1 MDALRK
7 KNREPATGRSPR
19 SRGPGGGRSGFGPSQ
34 ESRGESRPTFNT
46 AGRRGR
52 APRRDLRSFA
62 QARRG
67 ESVRA
72 QTVVPSGSGRPLSV
86 RHRPERGRAP
96 RRDTVS
102 APLWDPM
109 WPQWDPMGRGAHLGV
124 MKSYEIQRNPTKS
137 DEIRRNPTKS
147 EEIPRNPT
155 RRSPTESYEIRRNPT
170 KSYEIQRNA
179 TKSCEIPRNPTKFSE
194 VRRNPTKSDEILRN
208 PSKSNDIL

>member
-1 MDALRK
+1 VSA
-7 KNREPATGRSPR
+7 S
-19 SRGPGGGRSGFGPSQ
+19 
-34 ESRGESRPTFNT
+34 NT
-46 AGRRGR
+46 AQMRGR

-96 RRDTVS
+96 WRDTVS
-102 APLWDPM
+102 APLWDRM

-147 EEIPRNPT
+147 AEILRNPT

-170 KSYEIQRNA
+170 KSYEI
-179 TKSCEIPRNPTKFSE
+179 
-194 VRRNPTKSDEILRN
+194 RRNPTTSYEIRRN
-208 PSKSNDIL
+208 PSKSKEI